1 VSAATPPNVPSSPA
15 TALQLGSGLG
25 VTQRRVVRSEWT
37 KLWSL
42 RSTRWSLLVSVVGMA
57 GLGILVSAV
66 QMAHWNQMHADDRA
80 SFDPVDVSLGGW
92 HIAQLAI
99 GVLGVLLIT
108 GEYSTGQ
115 IRSTFA
121 AVPRRLPVLWAKAG
135 VYATITF
142 VLMLA
147 SAFVA
152 FLVSQPILTQ
162 HHVDTSL
169 SSPHVLRAVFGAA
182 LFLTATGLFG
192 LSLGALVRNTA
203 GGIATFAGLMF
214 VLPGLSA
221 ILPNS
226 WGNSI
231 DPYLPLSAGTDILT
245 THHDAT
251 QLGPWTGF
259 ALFVGYAFLALALS
273 AYLLVRRDA

>member
-1 VSAATPPNVPSSPA
+1 MSAAASHTRSPA
-15 TALQLGSGLG
+15 PASQIG
-25 VTQRRVVRSEWT
+25 VAFPRVVRSEWT

-42 RSTRWSLLVSVVGMA
+42 RSTRWALAVSFIGMA
-57 GLGILVSAV
+57 GLGILISAV
-66 QMAHWNQMHADDRA
+66 QMAHWNQMDAHDRA
-80 SFDPVDVSLGGW
+80 TFDPVDVSIGGW
-92 HIAQLAI
+92 HLAQLAI

-121 AVPRRLPVLWAKAG
+121 AVPRRLPVLWAKIL
-135 VYATITF
+135 VYAAITL
-142 VLMLA
+142 VLMLVA
-147 SAFVA
+147 SFIA
-152 FLVSQPILTQ
+152 FLVSQPILRG

-169 SSPHVLRAVFGAA
+169 SSPHVLRAVLGAA
-182 LFLTATGLFG
+182 LFLTVTGVFG

-214 VLPGLSA
+214 VLPGITA

-226 WGNSI
+226 WGDKI

-245 THHDAT
+245 VHPDPAA
-251 QLGPWTGF
+251 LGAWAGF
-259 ALFVGYAFLALALS
+259 LLFLGYALATLAIS
-273 AYLLVRRDA
+273 AVLLVRRDV

>member
-1 VSAATPPNVPSSPA
+1 MSTASTPLAARTASS
-15 TALQLGSGLG
+15 TG
-25 VTQRRVVRSEWT
+25 VTLARVVRSEWT

-42 RSTRWSLLVSVVGMA
+42 RSTRWALLVSVVGMT

-66 QMAHWNQMHADDRA
+66 QMAHWKQMSAQDRA
-80 SFDPVDVSLGGW
+80 TFDPVDVSLGGW
-92 HIAQLAI
+92 HLAQLAI

-121 AVPRRLPVLWAKAG
+121 AVPHRLPVLWAKAG
-135 VYATITF
+135 VYAAITL

-147 SAFVA
+147 SSFAA
-152 FLVSQPILTQ
+152 FLISQPILHR
-162 HHVDTSL
+162 HHVETTL
-169 SSPHVLRAVFGAA
+169 SSPHVLRAVVGAA

-214 VLPGLSA
+214 VLPGITA

-226 WGNSI
+226 WGDSI

-245 THHDAT
+245 IHPDPAS
-251 QLGPWTGF
+251 LAAWTGF
-259 ALFVGYAFLALALS
+259 LLFLGYSLGALALS
-273 AYLLVRRDA
+273 AVLLLRRDA

>member
-1 VSAATPPNVPSSPA
+1 MSAATPHPLPA
-15 TALQLGSGLG
+15 VTASQTG
-25 VTQRRVVRSEWT
+25 VSLPRVVRSEWT

-42 RSTRWSLLVSVVGMA
+42 RSTRWALLISVIAMA
-57 GLGILVSAV
+57 GLGIVISAV
-66 QMAHWNQMHADDRA
+66 QMAHWTHMRPRERA
-80 SFDPVDVSLGGW
+80 SFNPVDVSLGGW
-92 HIAQLAI
+92 HLAQLAI

-135 VYATITF
+135 VYAAITF

-147 SAFVA
+147 SSFTA
-152 FLVSQPILTQ
+152 FLVSQPILRR
-162 HHVDTSL
+162 HHVETTL
-169 SSPHVLRAVFGAA
+169 SSPHVLRAVVGAA
-182 LFLTATGLFG
+182 LFLTVTGLFG

-214 VLPGLSA
+214 VLPGITA

-231 DPYLPLSAGTDILT
+231 DPYLPLSAGTDILAIHPDST
-245 THHDAT
+245 SLA
-251 QLGPWTGF
+251 PWTGF
-259 ALFVGYAFLALALS
+259 LLFLGYAAVALAAS
-273 AYLLVRRDA
+273 AVLLLRRDA

>member
-1 VSAATPPNVPSSPA
+1 VSAATPHPLPA
-15 TALQLGSGLG
+15 VTASQTG
-25 VTQRRVVRSEWT
+25 VSLPRVVRSEWT

-42 RSTRWSLLVSVVGMA
+42 RSTRWALLISVIAMA
-57 GLGILVSAV
+57 GLGIVISAV
-66 QMAHWNQMHADDRA
+66 QMAHWTHMRPRERA
-80 SFDPVDVSLGGW
+80 SFNPVDVSLGGW
-92 HIAQLAI
+92 HLAQLAI

-135 VYATITF
+135 VYAAITF

-147 SAFVA
+147 SSFTA
-152 FLVSQPILTQ
+152 FLVSQPILRR
-162 HHVDTSL
+162 HHVETTL
-169 SSPHVLRAVFGAA
+169 SSPHVLRAVVGAA
-182 LFLTATGLFG
+182 LFLTVTGLFG

-214 VLPGLSA
+214 VLPGITA

-231 DPYLPLSAGTDILT
+231 DPYLPLSAGTDILAIHPDST
-245 THHDAT
+245 SLA
-251 QLGPWTGF
+251 PWTGF
-259 ALFVGYAFLALALS
+259 LLFLGYAAVALAAS
-273 AYLLVRRDA
+273 AVLLLRRDA